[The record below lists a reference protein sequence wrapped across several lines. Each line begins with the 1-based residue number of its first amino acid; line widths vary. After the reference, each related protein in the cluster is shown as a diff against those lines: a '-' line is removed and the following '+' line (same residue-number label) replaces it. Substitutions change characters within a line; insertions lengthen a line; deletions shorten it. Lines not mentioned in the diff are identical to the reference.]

1 MKEYINLT
9 RKEINDNFPENSHTK
24 WKFLKYV
31 ICKFIITYLKT
42 KAKNSH
48 KKIIFKKQVEILE
61 QNANPQNDK
70 TENEMCKH
78 ELNTI
83 YAEKIAGTKLR
94 KRCGWHEF
102 GEKSDKSF

>member
-9 RKEINDNFPENSHTK
+9 RKEVNDNFPENSHTK

-48 KKIIFKKQVEILE
+48 KKIIFKK
-61 QNANPQNDK
+61 
-70 TENEMCKH
+70 
-78 ELNTI
+78 
-83 YAEKIAGTKLR
+83 
-94 KRCGWHEF
+94 
-102 GEKSDKSF
+102 